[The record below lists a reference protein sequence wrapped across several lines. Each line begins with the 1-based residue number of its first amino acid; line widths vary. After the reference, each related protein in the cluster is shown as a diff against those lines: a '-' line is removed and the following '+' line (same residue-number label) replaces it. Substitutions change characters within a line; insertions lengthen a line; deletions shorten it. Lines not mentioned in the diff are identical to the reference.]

1 MVWGTRQGTDQK
13 IVFQHLRE
21 RIQYHRLQS
30 RRSQPL
36 VLVRTRAVAGVTPQ
50 VEFYIFSQWVLD
62 GNERD
67 SNHSCCCFYN
77 VFFIQVRPLAQDQTT
92 ALGLTMVLDLT
103 MENSDHLGLTLAGL
117 IIADLAPIMGL
128 GLTMAQTMEPLEA
141 LEHSKTMVQD
151 QDATALV
158 VVVAVALILV
168 HPLKTVS
175 LFALYFLK
183 VIN

>member
-92 ALGLTMVLDLT
+92 ALGLTMVLGLT
-103 MENSDHLGLTLAGL
+103 MENPDHLGLTLAGL

-128 GLTMAQTMEPLEA
+128 GLTMAQTMEPSEA
-141 LEHSKTMVQD
+141 LEHSKTMGQD
-151 QDATALV
+151 QDATAL
-158 VVVAVALILV
+158 VVAVALILV

-175 LFALYFLK
+175 LFAIYFLK